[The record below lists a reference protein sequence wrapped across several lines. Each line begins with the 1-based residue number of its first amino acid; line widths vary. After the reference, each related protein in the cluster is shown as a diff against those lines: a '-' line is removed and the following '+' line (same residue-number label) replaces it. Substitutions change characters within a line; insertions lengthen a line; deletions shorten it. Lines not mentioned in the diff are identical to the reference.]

1 MKLSENGQ
9 ANLWSFRPTATSVSA
24 TFSSMTFCNSF
35 QLTSPLNQPHFRPTL
50 EFLWCENVPCEPQAS
65 RWCNNLVFWLQS
77 RILCV
82 KGLKCTMWS
91 RWPSCRRVNGI
102 KLRCD
107 LAGHV
112 THNGP
117 QCFLGRWLS
126 STVTKKFAWD
136 SSRNTN
142 QRLLRKTTRMD
153 HQKQP
158 DS

>member
-1 MKLSENGQ
+1 MKM
-9 ANLWSFRPTATSVSA
+9 ARPTCGPSGQLQLQFRQPSVPWPFATASN
-24 TFSSMTFCNSF
+24 FSPM
-35 QLTSPLNQPHFRPTL
+35 NQPHFRPTL
-50 EFLWCENVPCEPQAS
+50 EFLWLMWKRTTWTPNQPMML
-65 RWCNNLVFWLQS
+65 NLVFWLQS

-91 RWPSCRRVNGI
+91 RWLSCRRVNGI

-117 QCFLGRWLS
+117 QCFLGTWLS

-136 SSRNTN
+136 SNRNTN

-158 DS
+158 NS

>member
-1 MKLSENGQ
+1 MKMARPTCGPSGQLQLQFRQPSVPWPFATASNGTAPLVRLTFGQ
-9 ANLWSFRPTATSVSA
+9 LWSSYG
-24 TFSSMTFCNSF
+24 
-35 QLTSPLNQPHFRPTL
+35 
-50 EFLWCENVPCEPQAS
+50 WCENVPCEPQAS

-117 QCFLGRWLS
+117 QCFLGTWLR